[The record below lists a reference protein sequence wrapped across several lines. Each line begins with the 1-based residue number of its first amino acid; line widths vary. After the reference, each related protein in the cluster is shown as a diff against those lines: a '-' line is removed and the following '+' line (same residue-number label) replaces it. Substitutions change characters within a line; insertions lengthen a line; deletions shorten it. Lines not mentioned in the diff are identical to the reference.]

1 MISVPPARAEH
12 DFSVNFLTDKK
23 GIIVR
28 QITYL
33 IHLKCQR
40 VALITCILLKCISRF
55 RKYKHGIIYASQRDE
70 Q

>member
-1 MISVPPARAEH
+1 MFSVPPARAEH
-12 DFSVNFLTDKK
+12 DFSVNFLTDK

-33 IHLKCQR
+33 IHLKCPR

-55 RKYKHGIIYASQRDE
+55 RKYKHWNIYAS
-70 Q
+70 